1 MPTVLYTYDPLD
13 RLIQTAGIRRFYNS
27 SRMATEIEGTVQRS
41 VFQVG
46 DHVLAE
52 GGAGGSNLLAT
63 DLQRSVLHTVNPD
76 KTQPIAYNV
85 YGHRPAESGVASVL
99 GFNGERA
106 DPVTGHYLLGNGYR
120 AFNPVLMR
128 FNSPDSWSPFG
139 RGGVNAYGYCG
150 GNPGNYSDPSG
161 HLFVWARNAIN
172 AVMKRKTTVVDSAGE
187 YWSSA
192 YAQDNV
198 VYENIKKI
206 QSGVYVA
213 DEIHKIDGLPA
224 RRLVIDA
231 HGIKQGYPLSG
242 RRVLS
247 NKKMLDLLRKNK
259 VDVANYNSVHM
270 ISCFSAV
277 RGKHSLSA
285 KISLKYKVPTTAY
298 MKVVAVGLGP
308 KDIWRQET
316 RAISWLER
324 GMTEVRSATFLRSNG
339 VDVSDKD
346 FFPVV
351 FNG

>member
-1 MPTVLYTYDPLD
+1 
-13 RLIQTAGIRRFYNS
+13 
-27 SRMATEIEGTVQRS
+27 
-41 VFQVG
+41 
-46 DHVLAE
+46 
-52 GGAGGSNLLAT
+52 
-63 DLQRSVLHTVNPD
+63 
-76 KTQPIAYNV
+76 
-85 YGHRPAESGVASVL
+85 
-99 GFNGERA
+99 
-106 DPVTGHYLLGNGYR
+106 
-120 AFNPVLMR
+120 MR

-150 GNPGNYSDPSG
+150 GDPGNYSDPSG

-324 GMTEVRSATFLRSNG
+324 GMTEVKSATFLRSNG